1 MTTIPFRYKRVR
13 GIAQPVIP
21 IGLKFPQRWL
31 PLEVYVDSGAEYTVI
46 EAGIAQS
53 MGFDYRRGN
62 RVYLKVGSG
71 NLISVYVNYLDIQ
84 LGTVQIPCRV
94 GFSEQL
100 KVNYNVL
107 GKADIFDYFKI
118 CFDQKQRL
126 ITFTTTES

>member
-1 MTTIPFRYKRVR
+1 MATVRFLYKQVR

-21 IGLKFPQRWL
+21 IGIKFPNRWL

-53 MGFDYRRGN
+53 IGFDYRQGN
-62 RVYLKVGSG
+62 RVYLQVGSG
-71 NLISVYVNYLDIQ
+71 SLISVYLNYLEVQ
-84 LGTVQIPCRV
+84 LGSVQLTCRV

-118 CFDQKQRL
+118 CFSQNQRL
-126 ITFTTTES
+126 ITFETIE